1 MSALCQKRTLYRP
14 FPELGFYRAMGCVE
28 GRGLGGGVAVCF
40 EGAKAHTKI
49 ASRTDASVPIH
60 QTSMLLG
67 TRETAVIEHNAEL
80 GSAKV
85 TFTLTGTC
93 RLGCIAYLIDHML
106 QMRAH
111 LLRNLVH
118 GDVSDGL
125 HGSNGINCGN
135 FNMTVFL
142 LLQNNVA
149 G

>member
-1 MSALCQKRTLYRP
+1 
-14 FPELGFYRAMGCVE
+14 
-28 GRGLGGGVAVCF
+28 
-40 EGAKAHTKI
+40 
-49 ASRTDASVPIH
+49 
-60 QTSMLLG
+60 
-67 TRETAVIEHNAEL
+67 
-80 GSAKV
+80 
-85 TFTLTGTC
+85 
-93 RLGCIAYLIDHML
+93 ML

>member
-1 MSALCQKRTLYRP
+1 MV
-14 FPELGFYRAMGCVE
+14 F
-28 GRGLGGGVAVCF
+28 
-40 EGAKAHTKI
+40 
-49 ASRTDASVPIH
+49 
-60 QTSMLLG
+60 G

-85 TFTLTGTC
+85 TFTLTGAC

-142 LLQNNVA
+142 LLQNKRCRVTLFRSCLPL
-149 G
+149 GVLDRTIPDCILRG